1 MIKIKIVLFS
11 FLFAFSIQD
20 GWGQELGEY
29 TKEEIKE
36 YSGKVEDQIRFLE
49 YFLNTLGNQQTS
61 ARDKDVII
69 RESYKKIFIDEQV
82 QVEDDLLSDRK
93 VITNK
98 DVPSYL
104 KDVEFFFKDAAFK
117 FKIREVKPSLKEN
130 EELFFLVSL
139 DRTLTA
145 TGLNDE
151 EIENTQP
158 RFVEINLDR
167 DSNELKIASI
177 YTTKLSRDKELME
190 WWESLSFEWAKY
202 FRGEFNVLDD
212 SLHMDQINTISSI
225 DSLKLSGNAFIQD
238 LSPLHALRELKYV
251 DISNTL
257 VQELNPISNVTF
269 LTYLDISDTPT
280 DDIQFIK
287 YSEKLEYLDISNTQ
301 VADIE
306 ELVKLTNLKHLT
318 AVNTPLNRFG
328 ALNSFSSLE
337 SLELEGSGFS
347 DLENIRSLKNLKE
360 LSLKGNFLINM
371 EFLSELS
378 QLEILNLEETNI
390 IDLSPLSSLENLKT
404 LYINGTEVSNLDA
417 LDSMENLEKIYADQT
432 NISEQV
438 ADSYSRKNR
447 SVLLIHHVETLQAWY
462 DELPAGWKEVMEVV
476 QPELGS
482 KSSIE
487 ALYTLVGRDSLD
499 LSGSEIVN
507 LGPIE
512 KFKKIRYLSIDE
524 TKIHDLGPLSESRT
538 LVSLS
543 GNNSSVTNLE
553 ALLHLRLLESLHF
566 KETPIASIAPLK
578 RLENLAYVDVDQTE
592 VPKWEIQELIEVLP
606 EAVVVFRSD
615 ELAAWWSSLDDTWS
629 DMLSLQFELSEE
641 PTSQELHEMTAGPKV
656 TIEGVQ
662 IMGLAPL
669 MAFSF
674 LKELDIHNVPLN
686 DISPISQLVMLQKLR
701 ISQAPFNDLSALS
714 SLENLEFLNVSNT
727 GIDDLRPLENLR
739 GLKMLNASGT
749 NVKRLN
755 GLENFSELKELDISS
770 SNVRSLNP
778 IMDLLNLEKLMC
790 FNTRIK
796 SRQVDRFKQANPA
809 CEVRYY

>member
-11 FLFAFSIQD
+11 LLFALIIQK
-20 GWGQELGEY
+20 GWSQEIGEY

-49 YFLNTLGNQQTS
+49 YFLNTLGSQQTS

-82 QVEDDLLSDRK
+82 QVEDDLLTDRK

-130 EELFFLVSL
+130 NELFFLVSL

-177 YTTKLSRDKELME
+177 YTTKLSRDKELKE

-202 FRGEFNVLDD
+202 FRGQYNLMED
-212 SLHMDQINTISSI
+212 SLNMDQINTISSI
-225 DSLKLSGNAFIQD
+225 DSLELSGNAFIQD
-238 LSPLHALRELKYV
+238 LSPLNALRELKYV

-257 VQELNPISNVTF
+257 IQELNPISNVTF
-269 LTYLDISDTPT
+269 LTYLDVSDTPT
-280 DDIQFIK
+280 EDIQFIK
-287 YSEKLEYLDISNTQ
+287 YSERLEYLDLSNTQ
-301 VADIE
+301 VANIE
-306 ELVKLTNLKHLT
+306 ELVNLTNLKHLK
-318 AVNTPLNRFG
+318 ASNTPLKGFG

-347 DLENIRSLKNLKE
+347 DLENIGSLKNLKE
-360 LSLKGNFLINM
+360 LNLKGNLLINM
-371 EFLSELS
+371 EFLSELT
-378 QLEILNLEETNI
+378 QLEILNLDETNI
-390 IDLSPLSSLENLKT
+390 IDLSPLSNLENLKT

-417 LDSMENLEKIYADQT
+417 LDSMGNLQKIYADQT

-447 SVLLIHHVETLQAWY
+447 SVLLIHHVETLQAWW
-462 DELPAGWKEVMEVV
+462 DELPAGWKEVMQEL
-476 QPELGS
+476 QPALGS
-482 KSSIE
+482 DSGIE
-487 ALYTLVGRDSLD
+487 ELYTLVGRDSLD
-499 LSGSEIVN
+499 LSDSEIIN

-512 KFKKIRYLSIDE
+512 KFKKIRFLSIDD
-524 TKIHDLGPLSESRT
+524 TKIHDLKPLSESRT
-538 LVSLS
+538 LESLS
-543 GNNSSVTNLE
+543 GNNSSVTNLD
-553 ALLHLRLLESLHF
+553 ALLHLRLLESLRF
-566 KETPIASIAPLK
+566 KDTPIASIGPLK

-592 VPKWEIQELIEVLP
+592 VPKWEIQELIEALP
-606 EAVVVFRSD
+606 EAVIVFRSE
-615 ELAAWWSSLDDTWS
+615 ELDAWWSSLDETWS
-629 DMLSLQFELSEE
+629 TMLSKQFELSEE
-641 PTSQELHEMTAGPKV
+641 PTPQELHEMTAGFKV
-656 TIEGVQ
+656 IIEGVQ
-662 IMGLAPL
+662 ITGLEPL
-669 MAFSF
+669 IAFSF
-674 LKELDIHNVPLN
+674 LRELDIHNVPLN

-701 ISQAPFNDLSALS
+701 VSQAPFSDLSALS
-714 SLENLEFLNVSNT
+714 PLENLESLNVANT
-727 GIDDLRPLENLR
+727 GIDDLRPLENLS
-739 GLKMLNASGT
+739 GLKILNVSGT

-755 GLENFSELKELDISS
+755 GLENLSGLSELDIAST
-770 SNVRSLNP
+770 NVRSLNP
-778 IMDLLNLEKLMC
+778 IMNLVNMEKLMC
-790 FNTRIK
+790 FNTRIN
-796 SRQVDRFKQANPA
+796 SRQVDKFKQANPA